1 MAWNIFILSWPS
13 SLKYTSNKIIKMW
26 GKYQTNVERHLSTME
41 AKSINQAKF
50 FISAQQN
57 VWPHVL
63 LGREPW
69 VEAHDRNTAVR
80 LWFGY
85 ESIKG
90 NIDYTRKNILGCI
103 TFLDSFIK
111 IPSLRYIWKEKKKGG
126 GEKSQKC
133 KLAKNIPPHILL
145 YHSSHCLFFIQN
157 FFVQHVKKS
166 TLQSLKFIIFS
177 NWWPREGQY

>member
-1 MAWNIFILSWPS
+1 MTWNIFILSWPS
-13 SLKYTSNKIIKMW
+13 SLKYTSNKINEIIKMW
-26 GKYQTNVERHLSTME
+26 EKYQTNVERHLSTME
-41 AKSINQAKF
+41 AKSINQSKF
-50 FISAQQN
+50 LISAQQN

-69 VEAHDRNTAVR
+69 VEAHDRNTAVQ

-111 IPSLRYIWKEKKKGG
+111 IPSLRYIWKKKG

-133 KLAKNIPPHILL
+133 KLAKEYPSPYFTLSLFSLPFLYPELL
-145 YHSSHCLFFIQN
+145 RATCEEKYFAELEVHYF
-157 FFVQHVKKS
+157 
-166 TLQSLKFIIFS
+166 LQLMA
-177 NWWPREGQY
+177 